1 MPTEVEMEMEE
12 DCVRAAATA
21 EEAVEEE
28 EVEEEEEVVQ
38 CVEARKWLCR
48 REGRRL
54 STGIER
60 RSGGGSGGTRGAFSW
75 A

>member
-1 MPTEVEMEMEE
+1 MEME
-12 DCVRAAATA
+12 DCVSAAAIA
-21 EEAVEEE
+21 EEGVEEEDVEEE
-28 EVEEEEEVVQ
+28 EVLQ
-38 CVEARKWLCR
+38 CVEARRWPWR

-54 STGIER
+54 STGMGR

>member
-1 MPTEVEMEMEE
+1 M
-12 DCVRAAATA
+12 RAAATA
-21 EEAVEEE
+21 DEGVEEE
-28 EVEEEEEVVQ
+28 DVEEEEEEVVQ
-38 CVEARKWLCR
+38 CAEARRWLCR

-54 STGIER
+54 STGIDR

>member
-1 MPTEVEMEMEE
+1 MEE

-21 EEAVEEE
+21 EEGVEEE
-28 EVEEEEEVVQ
+28 DVEDEEVLQ
-38 CVEARKWLCR
+38 CVEARRWLCR

>member
-1 MPTEVEMEMEE
+1 MEMEE

-21 EEAVEEE
+21 EEGVEEEDVEEE
-28 EVEEEEEVVQ
+28 EVLQ
-38 CVEARKWLCR
+38 CVEARRWLCR

>member
-1 MPTEVEMEMEE
+1 MEMEE

-21 EEAVEEE
+21 EEGVEEE
-28 EVEEEEEVVQ
+28 DVEEEEELQ
-38 CVEARKWLCR
+38 CVEARRWLCR